1 MAEFSPG
8 SRDLVQGATGVLAEF
23 NAAGVLEPAD
33 VHVAQR
39 LGVLGAEADERVL
52 LAVALTVRAAR
63 QGAVCLDLTTVAA
76 GMIELDPDVELPWPA
91 PSDWVRAVAASALV
105 SDGIVV
111 LEATTLYLD
120 RYHREE
126 RQVCADLVGRLGPVT
141 DVDVPAVERAAAR
154 LFPAGWEEQ
163 RQAARMATCQRT
175 TVITGGPG
183 TGKTASV
190 ARLLA
195 MVHEQHVA
203 ERGRAPRIALAA
215 PTGKAAIRL
224 QESVE
229 REAADLAP
237 EDRARLEGL
246 TASTL
251 HRLLGWR
258 ADNSSRFRHHRG
270 NPLPHDVIVV
280 DEMSMVSLTHM
291 ARLLEAIRPQ
301 ARLVLV
307 GDPHQLASVEAG
319 AVLAD
324 IVAGLAGATEPP
336 VSPLTIPHRT
346 RSAGAVNDLDNL
358 AKALR
363 EQRAD
368 AVVELVA
375 GRSEQVRLVDRDDED
390 ALAAALQRIQDAAVA
405 VTRAADKAHG
415 EEAARLLDRHRLLCA
430 HREGPFGVAGWNR
443 RVEHMVGE
451 ALHRTHYDEWYSGRP
466 VMITANDQGL
476 KLSNGD
482 LGVTVRTEDDKL
494 RVAVRSGGRLRLFAP
509 TRLSGVDTVY
519 AMTVH
524 KSQGSEAEHVT
535 VILPPADS
543 PLLTRELFY
552 TAVTRARKSVTIIG
566 SEEELRAAM
575 SREVQRASG
584 LAARLHAALSTRA

>member
-1 MAEFSPG
+1 MTELERG
-8 SRDLVQGATGVLAEF
+8 SRHLVHGAIGVLAEF
-23 NAAGVLEPAD
+23 NAVGVLEPAD

-63 QGAVCLDLTTVAA
+63 QGAVCLDLSTVAA
-76 GMIELDPDVELPWPA
+76 GIVDVDLDVELHWPA

-105 SDGIVV
+105 SDGIMV
-111 LEATTLYLD
+111 LEGTTIYLD

-126 RQVCADLVGRLGPVT
+126 RQVCADLVARLGPVA
-141 DVDVPAVERAAAR
+141 DVDHASVDEAAAR

-163 RQAARMATCQRT
+163 RNAALMATRQRT

-195 MVHEQHVA
+195 MLHEQHVV

-229 REAADLAP
+229 REAADLAS

-258 ADNSSRFRHHRG
+258 ADNSSRFKHHRG
-270 NPLPHDVIVV
+270 NPLPHDVIVI

-346 RSAGAVNDLDNL
+346 KSAGAVNDLDNL

-368 AVVELVA
+368 DAVELVTRQTDQA
-375 GRSEQVRLVDRDDED
+375 RLVDRDDE
-390 ALAAALQRIQDAAVA
+390 AGLAAALQRIEAAAVA
-405 VTRAADKAHG
+405 VTRAADNGHG
-415 EEAARLLDRHRLLCA
+415 DEATRLLGRHRLLCA

-451 ALHRTHYDEWYSGRP
+451 AMHRTHYDEWYSGRP

-494 RVAVRSGGRLRLFAP
+494 KVAVRSGGQLKLFAP
-509 TRLSGVDTVY
+509 TRLSGVETVY

-524 KSQGSEAEHVT
+524 KSQGSEADHVT

-575 SREVQRASG
+575 GREVQRASG
-584 LAARLHAALSTRA
+584 LAERLHVALSTQA